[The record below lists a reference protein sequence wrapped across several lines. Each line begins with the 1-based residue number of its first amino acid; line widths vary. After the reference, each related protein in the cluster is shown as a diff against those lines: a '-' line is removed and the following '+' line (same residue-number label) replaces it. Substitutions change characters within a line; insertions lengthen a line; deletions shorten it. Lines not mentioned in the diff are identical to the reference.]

1 MSNLTILSAE
11 APMTHYSRLE
21 KDTICRSISRPM
33 FALLVLG
40 SVAACDK
47 VPTEQPV
54 ASHIAIFGGDD
65 QVANAGSSL
74 ANPLSVRVTD
84 GGGRGLPNVK
94 VDWQITSGEGEFLS
108 ASDGRPLIQSFSV
121 TNTDGVARVLVQF
134 TVPGTS
140 TVAASVAGL
149 QGPPLTFTATVFK
162 PADVVIRFGPFFDCT
177 PLSDT
182 SVFVSNDVTVPV
194 GAKVEWQYAEW
205 LFQSCEA
212 RITSISVPHG
222 GEPFDSGIIK
232 PGLPFQ
238 FVPRMAGTWEYVDA
252 INGGSGKLTARAP

>member
-1 MSNLTILSAE
+1 
-11 APMTHYSRLE
+11 MTHYSWLG
-21 KDTICRSISRPM
+21 KGTIRRSISGSM
-33 FALLVLG
+33 FALLVVG

-47 VPTEQPV
+47 VPTEQPI

-65 QVANAGSSL
+65 QVANAGSRL
-74 ANPLSVRVTD
+74 ANPLSVLVTD
-84 GGGRGLPNVK
+84 RDGRGLPNVK

-108 ASDGRPLIQSFSV
+108 VSDGRPLIQSFSV
-121 TNTDGVARVLVQF
+121 TNADGVARVLVQF

-149 QGPPLTFTATVFK
+149 QGSPLTFTATVFK
-162 PADVVIRFGPFFDCT
+162 PADLVIRFGPFFDCT

-194 GAKVEWQYAEW
+194 GATVEWRYAEW
-205 LFQSCEA
+205 LSQSCEA
-212 RITSISVPHG
+212 RITSISVPPG
-222 GEPFDSGIIK
+222 GEPFDSGIVV

-238 FVPRMAGTWEYVDA
+238 FVPHVAGTWEYIDS
-252 INGGSGKLTARAP
+252 INGGSGKLTAKTP